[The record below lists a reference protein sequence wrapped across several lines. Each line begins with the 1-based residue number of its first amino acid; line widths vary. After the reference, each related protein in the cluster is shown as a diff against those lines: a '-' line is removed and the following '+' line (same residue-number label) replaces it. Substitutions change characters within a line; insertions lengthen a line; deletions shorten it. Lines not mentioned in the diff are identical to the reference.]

1 MNNQYLG
8 IDKENRVIVTG
19 YGEKITFTKGRG
31 KYKRKKQII
40 VKPDESRNEI
50 IEKISED
57 GWQLAS
63 ITPHRMR

>member
-19 YGEKITFTKGRG
+19 YGEKLTFTKGWG
-31 KYKRKKQII
+31 KYKKKKQII

-50 IEKISED
+50 IKKISED